1 MATFAPNNWA
11 VMFNSLRW
19 ASRLKGPETMSCT
32 GKVNWIRL
40 FFINGVLN
48 VGALINAQTP
58 WMFLG
63 SVTTGIAGV
72 MAVRAV
78 ARSSKALLSRSVYAV
93 GIYATCGR

>member
-19 ASRLKGPETMSCT
+19 ASRLKGPETISCT

-40 FFINGVLN
+40 FFISGVLN
-48 VGALINAQTP
+48 VGALMNAHAP

-72 MAVRAV
+72 IAVNAV
-78 ARSSKALLSRSVYAV
+78 AKLSNALFSKSV
-93 GIYATCGR
+93 